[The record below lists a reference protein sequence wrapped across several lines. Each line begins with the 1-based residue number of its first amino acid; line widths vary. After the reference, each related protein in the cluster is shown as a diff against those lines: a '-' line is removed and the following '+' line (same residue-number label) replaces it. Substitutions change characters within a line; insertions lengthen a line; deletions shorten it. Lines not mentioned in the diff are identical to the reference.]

1 MISVYDPLHALMVT
15 EQQARSALIYGLQR
29 RIEADAATIAH
40 LKAKLATAE
49 RCQRCATIDA
59 ARALAGVETVRL

>member
-1 MISVYDPLHALMVT
+1 MITTADPLHTMMIA
-15 EQQARSALIYGLQR
+15 EIQARSALMAELHR
-29 RIEADAATIAH
+29 RLDADAATIAH

-49 RCQRCATIDA
+49 KCQRCATLET